1 MKKPVKRALI
11 IHSLCAVGKASLTNI
26 LPVLSILGVEG
37 CPIPSTILSSHT
49 GGFKEI
55 EKVEIGS
62 FIEKSINSI
71 EHNEINMDLALIGY
85 LGDIK
90 NLEFIKNY
98 IRKNFEKEK
107 IVLDPIL
114 GDNNKLYKGFS
125 EEHVQNMRDL
135 IKGCFLIT
143 PNLTEALYLT
153 GRDVSLAKNMNDDLI
168 RDICIDLRELGAK
181 NIIITSVTT
190 KKDKVGVCIFEE
202 GKLYTAYSDKVEKS
216 YPGTGDIFTSIVSG
230 EVLKGKSIY
239 ESVKIAMD
247 FLYETIKYS
256 SNFNYDTKEGVLL
269 EDNLY
274 KLIEKR

>member
-49 GGFKEI
+49 GGFINI
-55 EKVEIGS
+55 EKINTCT
-62 FIEKSINSI
+62 FIEGSINSI
-71 EHNEINMDLALIGY
+71 EDNGISMDLVLIGY
-85 LGDIK
+85 LGALN

-98 IRKNFEKEK
+98 IRKYSEKEK

-114 GDNNKLYKGFS
+114 GDNNKLYTGFS
-125 EEHVQNMRDL
+125 EKHVENMREL
-135 IKGCFLIT
+135 VKGCFLIT

-153 GRDVSLAKNMNDDLI
+153 GRDSSLSDCINDNLI

-202 GKLYTAYSDKVEKS
+202 GKLYTVYSNKVEKS
-216 YPGTGDIFTSIVSG
+216 YPGTGDIFTAIVSG
-230 EVLKGKSIY
+230 EILKGKSIL
-239 ESVKIAMD
+239 EAVEVAMD

-256 SNFNYDTKEGVLL
+256 SEFQYETKEGVLL
-269 EDNLY
+269 EDKLY